1 MVSVVAVLRW
11 QIKCDI
17 DAREAVI
24 QHVTEAA
31 IRLFSGPEARVLA
44 HRPQP
49 AAIHGRIDSACEWK
63 LAGGPDIALI
73 IEADASEVIGS
84 IEAISGSIEAI
95 SGGVFRF
102 FVRGVRWVTQVTV
115 LFLVQHRHR
124 DLFGSTAPVISIRDQ
139 SSASGF
145 PSRSSAR
152 SILISTANPFFSG
165 SRSFSGWI
173 RRF

>member
-1 MVSVVAVLRW
+1 MVRVVAVLRR

-49 AAIHGRIDSACEWK
+49 AAIHGRIDSACEWE
-63 LAGGPDIALI
+63 LAGGSDIALI

-84 IEAISGSIEAI
+84 IEAIN
-95 SGGVFRF
+95 GGVFRF
-102 FVRGVRWVTQVTV
+102 FVRGVRWVTQFTV

-139 SSASGF
+139 SSSSGL

-152 SILISTANPFFSG
+152 SSLISTANPFLSG
-165 SRSFSGWI
+165 SRSFSALI
-173 RRF
+173 RRFQTSS